1 MITAL
6 VTLLVFLSLGLV
18 VTVPVALATPGEWED
33 SKGKFNRAFQIWV
46 SLVLVIAA
54 VDGISSSI

>member
-1 MITAL
+1 MITGL
-6 VTLLVFLSLGLV
+6 TTLLVFLSLLLI
-18 VTVPVALATPGEWED
+18 VTVPIALATPGDWEQ
-33 SKGKFNRAFQIWV
+33 SKGTFNRGFQFWV